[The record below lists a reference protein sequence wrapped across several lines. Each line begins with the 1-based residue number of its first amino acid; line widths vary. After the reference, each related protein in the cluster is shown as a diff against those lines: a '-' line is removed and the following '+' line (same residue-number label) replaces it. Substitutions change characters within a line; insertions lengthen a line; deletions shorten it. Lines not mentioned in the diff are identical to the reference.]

1 MKPPFSARRR
11 AGFTLLEVM
20 VAIAILGIIVVAIA
34 QIVGTASS
42 LTTLD
47 DKHID
52 ADGQARTVFDR
63 MANDFARMVKRND
76 VDYIFFKASTA
87 GVTGTNDTMFFFSE
101 GASYFDSATFTKTP
115 VGYLASAPTPTK
127 NAVSLVGYRVN
138 DNSEVTA
145 GRPTYYQ
152 MERLGKALS
161 WDGTPSI
168 NPVVFLTFPPPG
180 TDVVTAEDSSN
191 KPPSPYNPYSTAFFG
206 STLWGAYSIGNGRTP
221 SLVGTAAK
229 NFNNG
234 AATDSSFNTKA
245 SSPYHPLAPQVF
257 RFEFAFQLKDGV
269 ISDKPVMDSSAA
281 NGIPTS
287 NLTATAPPVKTSDS
301 AAGYSAGSRWYDT
314 TRHIGYICLD
324 ATAGYAVWR
333 PIGIRDIAAVVVTI
347 AVIDKQGLV
356 FVKNKSIDMAKLSQA
371 LADGVDAT
379 VAKTWLTATAPTSA
393 GANSPVATATGLPQQ
408 IVSQVRVYQR
418 FFYINNL

>member
-1 MKPPFSARRR
+1 MA
-11 AGFTLLEVM
+11 V
-20 VAIAILGIIVVAIA
+20 AILGIIVVAIA

-101 GASYFDSATFTKTP
+101 GASYFDSATFDKTA
-115 VGYLASAPTPTK
+115 VGYVAATPTPEK

-138 DNSEVTA
+138 DSSELAT
-145 GRPTYYQ
+145 GKSTTYYQ

-180 TDVVTAEDSSN
+180 TDVVSAEDPIN

-206 STLWGAYSIGNGRTP
+206 STLWGAYSYAGNGRTP

-234 AATDSSFNTKA
+234 AANDSSFNTKT
-245 SSPYHPLAPQVF
+245 SNPYHPLAPQVF
-257 RFEFAFQLKDGV
+257 RFEFAFQLKDGS
-269 ISDKPVMDSSAA
+269 ISDKPVMDSSTV
-281 NGIPTS
+281 NGATS

-324 ATAGYAVWR
+324 ATPGYAVWR
-333 PIGIRDIAAVVVTI
+333 PIGIRDIAAVVVTL

-356 FVKNKSIDMAKLSQA
+356 FVKNSNIDMAKLAQA
-371 LADGVDAT
+371 LADGADAN
-379 VAKTWLTATAPTSA
+379 VAKTWQTATTPTSA
-393 GANSPVATATGLPQQ
+393 GANSPFATTTGLPQQ
-408 IVSQVRVYQR
+408 IASQVRVYQR